1 MKRRTHLGQLLAT
14 SLAMAAS
21 ALPGAAWSAGY
32 PERPI
37 TLVVPFTA
45 GGPTDTIARIV
56 AEDMARTLGQP
67 VIIENKPGAS
77 TIIGAQQVA
86 RAKPD
91 GYTLLVATPGTL
103 VTNQFLYKDIPYNAD
118 RDLDLVQMLSVSPLI
133 AVVSPKSAIKDFD
146 DLITRAKANPNQLS
160 FASVGVGGVY
170 QLAFEWLQE
179 IAGIKMTHVPYKGSS
194 QALVDVMS
202 GVVDM
207 MFDTPTSAL
216 PHIQAGKLRPIAV
229 TSPQRFALL
238 PEVPTID
245 ARYPAFDSAIVWAG
259 LVAPKGL
266 PPDVRGRIKSAVD
279 AALASE
285 KYLQA
290 ARSFGLEPLKPWS
303 SDDLSKF
310 ITGQRVRWGDVI
322 KRANIHI

>member
-56 AEDMARTLGQP
+56 AEDMTRTLGQP

-266 PPDVRGRIKSAVD
+266 PPDVRARIKSAVD
-279 AALASE
+279 AALSSE

-290 ARSFGLEPLKPWS
+290 ARNFGLEPLKPWS

-310 ITGQRVRWGDVI
+310 ITGQRARWGDVI

>member
-56 AEDMARTLGQP
+56 AEDMTRTLGQP

-194 QALVDVMS
+194 QALIDVMS

-266 PPDVRGRIKSAVD
+266 PPDVRARIKSAVD
-279 AALASE
+279 AALSSE

-290 ARSFGLEPLKPWS
+290 ARNFGLESLKPWS

-310 ITGQRVRWGDVI
+310 ITGQRARWGDVI

>member
-1 MKRRTHLGQLLAT
+1 MKRRTHLGLLLST
-14 SLAMAAS
+14 
-21 ALPGAAWSAGY
+21 GAALAAGAF
-32 PERPI
+32 PQAAWPADFPQRPI

-45 GGPTDTIARIV
+45 GGPTDAIARIV

-67 VIIENKPGAS
+67 MIIENKPGAS

-103 VTNQFLYKDIPYNAD
+103 VTNQFLYKDIPYDAN

-133 AVVSPKSAIKDFD
+133 AVVPAQSDIKDFD
-146 DLITRAKANPNQLS
+146 DLIARAKASPNKLS

-179 IAGIKMTHVPYKGSS
+179 ITGIQMTHVPYKGSS
-194 QALVDVMS
+194 QAQIDVMS

-229 TSPQRFALL
+229 TSPKRFSLL
-238 PEVPTID
+238 PEVP
-245 ARYPAFDSAIVWAG
+245 AVGERYPSFDSAIVWAG

-266 PPDVRGRIKSAVD
+266 PAEVRARIKT
-279 AALASE
+279 AADIALSSE

-290 ARSFGLEPLKPWS
+290 AKNFGLEPLKPWS
-303 SDDLSKF
+303 SGDLSGF
-310 ITGQRVRWGDVI
+310 ITEQRTRWGDVI
-322 KRANIHI
+322 RRADIHI

>member
-56 AEDMARTLGQP
+56 AEDMTRTLGQP

-170 QLAFEWLQE
+170 QLAFERLQE

-194 QALVDVMS
+194 QALIDVMS

-207 MFDTPTSAL
+207 MSDTPTSAL

-266 PPDVRGRIKSAVD
+266 PPDVRARIKSAVD
-279 AALASE
+279 AALSSE

-290 ARSFGLEPLKPWS
+290 ARNFGLEPLKPWS

-310 ITGQRVRWGDVI
+310 ITGQRARWGDVI

>member
-56 AEDMARTLGQP
+56 AEDMTRTLGQP

-103 VTNQFLYKDIPYNAD
+103 VTNQFLYNDIPYNAD

-170 QLAFEWLQE
+170 QLAFERLQE

-194 QALVDVMS
+194 QALIDVMS

-266 PPDVRGRIKSAVD
+266 PPDVRARIKSAVD
-279 AALASE
+279 AALSSE

-290 ARSFGLEPLKPWS
+290 ARNFGLEPLKPWS

-310 ITGQRVRWGDVI
+310 ITGQRARWGDVI